1 MDNKEIAS
9 SISTESEDPNLAME
23 IEQLIQHNENV
34 TLPAIVLEYVTK
46 ENIDFDYNDFK
57 NVILNT

>member
-9 SISTESEDPNLAME
+9 SISTEIEDPNLAMK

>member
-9 SISTESEDPNLAME
+9 SISSEIEDQNLAMK

>member
-9 SISTESEDPNLAME
+9 SISSEIEDQNLAMK

-34 TLPAIVLEYVTK
+34 TIPAIVLEYVTK
-46 ENIDFDYNDFK
+46 ENIDFDYIDFK

>member
-1 MDNKEIAS
+1 MDNKEISS
-9 SISTESEDPNLAME
+9 SISTEIEDPNLAMK

>member
-9 SISTESEDPNLAME
+9 SISSEIEDPNLAMK

>member
-9 SISTESEDPNLAME
+9 SISSEIEDQSLAMK

-34 TLPAIVLEYVTK
+34 TIPAIVLEYVTK